1 MKKYKIGFPV
11 KFKIAKYPTKKKLVG
26 KYCVLEPVNVK
37 KHAKDLFE
45 NFSIDK
51 EGADWIYMPTGP
63 YKSFSS
69 FKKYLTTEKL
79 SGNPFFYSIYS
90 KKLKTYCGLASYL
103 RITPE
108 VGTIEVGWIT
118 YAKNLQKTVEATEA
132 MFLMMKNAFEILGY
146 RRYEWKCDS
155 LNNRSNKAALRL
167 GFKFEG
173 VFRQATIYKKRNRD
187 TSWYAIID
195 KDWNKIKKGYQ
206 AFLKPS
212 NFKNSKQIKKL
223 KF

>member
-1 MKKYKIGFPV
+1 MKKYKIGFPI
-11 KFKIAKYPTKKKLVG
+11 KFKKAKYPTKKKLVG
-26 KYCVLEPVNVK
+26 KHCVLEPVNVK
-37 KHAKDLFE
+37 KHAKDLYE

-51 EGADWIYMPTGP
+51 EGIDWIYMPTGP

-132 MFLMMKNAFEILGY
+132 MYLMMKNAFETLGY

-155 LNNRSNKAALRL
+155 LNKKSNKAAIRL

>member
-1 MKKYKIGFPV
+1 
-11 KFKIAKYPTKKKLVG
+11 
-26 KYCVLEPVNVK
+26 
-37 KHAKDLFE
+37 
-45 NFSIDK
+45 
-51 EGADWIYMPTGP
+51 
-63 YKSFSS
+63 
-69 FKKYLTTEKL
+69 
-79 SGNPFFYSIYS
+79 
-90 KKLKTYCGLASYL
+90 
-103 RITPE
+103 
-108 VGTIEVGWIT
+108 
-118 YAKNLQKTVEATEA
+118 
-132 MFLMMKNAFEILGY
+132 MMKNAFENLGY

-155 LNNRSNKAALRL
+155 LNKRSNKAALRL